1 MPLCDQILPDL
12 DAVFFQTDDFA
23 QKHVL
28 NGKPMLVVDDTD
40 SLIDWTDGQHTDGLY
55 TSDLLLRVRASEYG
69 ARPKERSAVR
79 YDEKVY
85 RVVEATEERGVY
97 VLRLRR
103 AEM

>member
-40 SLIDWTDGQHTDGLY
+40 SLIDWTEAQYATTRKSIASSKRRRNAAC
-55 TSDLLLRVRASEYG
+55 TS
-69 ARPKERSAVR
+69 
-79 YDEKVY
+79 
-85 RVVEATEERGVY
+85 
-97 VLRLRR
+97 
-103 AEM
+103 